1 LNLPHHHPALRR
13 PPRAEVLSKP
23 GGGTRRLIRLDPVD
37 AETYRRLVARVA
49 PAIERSLGSRVIANR
64 VIGPGLRLE
73 DWRAA
78 HRRWRRAVG
87 RGPGLRLR
95 LDVADCFASIR
106 PHTVTTALA
115 SLGVENEALS
125 RFLHELAEHGVA
137 GLPVGP
143 EPSAVL
149 ANAVLHRLDEAIA
162 SAGLP
167 HVRWVDD
174 VVAVAD
180 GRHQARRA
188 LDAARRSL
196 DELGL
201 RPNAGKT
208 LLEDHRRRVRGA
220 ASSAPATVR

>member
-1 LNLPHHHPALRR
+1 LYLPNHHLALRR
-13 PPRAEVLSKP
+13 PPRAEVVCKP
-23 GGGTRRLIRLDPVD
+23 GGGARRLIRLDPVD
-37 AETYRRLVARVA
+37 ADTYRRLVARVA
-49 PAIERSLGSRVIANR
+49 PAIERSLGPRVVANR
-64 VIGPGLRLE
+64 VIGPDLRLE

-87 RGPGLRLR
+87 RGAGLRLR
-95 LDVADCFASIR
+95 LDVADCYASIR
-106 PHTVTTALA
+106 PHTVTAALA
-115 SLGVENEALS
+115 ALGVEGDALV

-149 ANAVLHRLDEAIA
+149 ANAVLHRLDLAIA
-162 SAGLP
+162 STGVP

-180 GRHQARRA
+180 GRRHARRA

-208 LLEDHRRRVRGA
+208 IVEDHRRACGA
-220 ASSAPATVR
+220 VSSATAAVR